1 MRAGGIGTVIRVAEG
16 VTKAKVGDVL
26 SGMVGWTDYTELD
39 VDKAQNPTS
48 LYSTKDDYL
57 ESLGGIVSLTAYFG
71 IMEVGKVKLGETVV
85 VSGAAGA
92 AGSAVVQLA
101 RIFGAGKVVGITSGQ
116 DKCLY
121 VEKELGA
128 DKYLDY
134 KSPEFEN
141 TFAREVGLLDIYF
154 DNVGEDILDLALRH
168 LNKYARV
175 VLCGSIATYNQ
186 VQPKGIRNYNQL
198 TRQSATAGGF
208 IVFDYASRF
217 GEALGALRKW
227 TQEGKLKRM
236 KFHVEQGLESCPDH
250 LKTIFSGVNMGKMIV
265 NISSIDPGLI

>member
-208 IVFDYASRF
+208 IVFDYASRS
-217 GEALGALRKW
+217 GEVLGALRKW
-227 TQEGKLKRM
+227 TQEGKFKRM
-236 KFHVEQGLESCPDH
+236 KSHVKQGLEGCPDH
-250 LKTIFSGVNMGKMIV
+250 LKTIFSGVNTGKM
-265 NISSIDPGLI
+265 